1 MCSYQLSTSFWKAYE
16 NRTDSGICLKFSF
29 SSFFSIISFAHSIYF
44 GIFFHVLMLYSIVGP
59 NSHGKGSSGKECHSI
74 KLFSYEDLSL
84 FTDGFSQKN
93 FIDNF
98 QFGRVFHG
106 KVEARQVTVKIR
118 EIPKSYRVLPGDN
131 GSRLRLCF

>member
-1 MCSYQLSTSFWKAYE
+1 MKIELTQASVLSFPF
-16 NRTDSGICLKFSF
+16 LL
-29 SSFFSIISFAHSIYF
+29 FFSIISFAHSIYF
-44 GIFFHVLMLYSIVGP
+44 GIFFHILMLYSIVGP